1 MTQNILEIDGVS
13 KIYKGGKKALDGVS
27 FNVES
32 GDFYTLLGPNGAG
45 KTTLIGMMSS
55 LVNITSGH
63 IRIGGYDIQ
72 KQPDQAKALIGV
84 VPQEMNLNTF
94 EQVRLVLL
102 HQAAYFG
109 IRTKEA
115 IARANELL
123 ALLQLADKA
132 TTQVRFLSGG
142 MKRRLMIARALMHRP
157 QLLLLDEPTTGV
169 DVEIRE
175 IMWQAINRFNQEEGM
190 SIILTT
196 HYLEEAE
203 SLAKKVAIID
213 QGKVLADTSV
223 DSLLHVLAKER
234 VILYVKEPLDLNIL
248 PKGYACSIEDA
259 LTLAVDL
266 EKSQSLTSLLGDL
279 SRCGVEVVRMR
290 NHKNRLEQVFVK
302 MVAEHQ

>member
-63 IRIGGYDIQ
+63 IRIGEYDIQ

-94 EQVRLVLL
+94 EQSRLVLL

-109 IRTKEA
+109 IRSAEA
-115 IARANELL
+115 KIRANALL
-123 ALLQLADKA
+123 DLLQLGDKA
-132 TTQVRFLSGG
+132 NTPVRFLSGG

-213 QGKVLADTSV
+213 QGKLVADTSV
-223 DSLLHVLAKER
+223 ESLLHVLAKER
-234 VILYVKEPLDLNIL
+234 VILYVKDPLDINVL
-248 PKGYACSIEDA
+248 PKGYEYSIEDT

-266 EKSQSLTSLLGDL
+266 EKSQSLTSLLKDL
-279 SRCGVEVVRMR
+279 SQAGIEVLRMR